1 MKVLAILLLVCLVG
15 GCSTASG
22 AADWSRLAIDSI
34 PTFQKGK
41 CGQELV
47 WRKQIAIH
55 QEVEIEG
62 ILLVKPVCTEP
73 KKDP

>member
-15 GCSTASG
+15 GCSTAGS
-22 AADWSRLAIDSI
+22 ADWSRLAIDSI
-34 PTFQKGK
+34 PTFQEGK

-55 QEVEIEG
+55 KEVEIEG
-62 ILLVKPVCTEP
+62 ILLVKPVCKAP